1 MKRYLLSSFT
11 IAAAALLVTSCND
24 EMDNGLKTGDEGTVT
39 FTAQL
44 PSEMGTRAFADGLTA
59 KHLQYAV
66 YEAGQSTPLKVFGDE
81 TTVVGEAEMVNLKKS
96 VTLKLTSGKSYD
108 VIFWADA
115 TTDSPYTFNPASREV
130 SVDYSKVNN
139 NSDNC
144 DAFFKKETITVSGNQ
159 SVDVKLTR
167 PFAQVNI
174 GTDDFDAAK
183 ASGLEVTQ
191 TEVVAKA
198 FATLNLAT
206 GEVSDEAD
214 RTFTMKAIPTA
225 SDGEFPVAGGYKYL
239 SMDYLLVGA
248 DKATVDVAFNYGG
261 PQNRTFTNVPVQR
274 NYRTNIYGSL
284 LTNTT
289 DFNVVIEPAFATTNY
304 NLGALYTAS
313 QIGGAVTLSDNVD
326 FDRTIA
332 VQPGKTMSVN
342 LNGKTVKNTTD
353 LWENP
358 SVPNSWS
365 LFSVRGTDSK
375 LTLSGDGEVIAKA
388 NDCYAVDVQD
398 GGHLV
403 IEGGHFNGNIHAVY
417 VLEGVAEIKGGT
429 FEVQQKYPDAEK
441 ADEFVLNCYDANREN
456 GTAKIIVTGGTFIGF
471 NPGDCKAEGDGTNF
485 VASGYASIA
494 NGTTADGRTI
504 WKVVPAVE
512 ATTGAELEGSFKRGS
527 VTTIGTNIS
536 ATETIVCKTKSNLV
550 LKNGSVLKVEPTR
563 NAQNY
568 TLGAYGGSNLSIS
581 GNGSII
587 APILINPNP
596 TTSQAS
602 AIEVGSASKSGTVNI
617 YDNVTFEGNSGA
629 AGSYALRLINGT
641 ANIYGG
647 HFKTA
652 GGSSGNAECIYVQSA
667 QPYRG
672 AAYRQCNLNIYG
684 GVFETIGDAK
694 YLINCKDEPY
704 KDGKCAIKIMGG
716 IFVGFNPA
724 DNTAEGAHTNF
735 VAPGYKSVETTY
747 NGKQAW
753 KVVKE

>member
-1 MKRYLLSSFT
+1 MKRYLLSTFT

-24 EMDNGLKTGDEGTVT
+24 EMDNGLKTGNEGTVT

-81 TTVVGEAEMVNLKKS
+81 TTVVGEAEMNNLKQTVS
-96 VTLKLTSGKSYD
+96 LKLTTGKTYD

-115 TTDSPYTFNPASREV
+115 TTDSPYTFNPASQEV

-206 GEVSDEAD
+206 GKVADEAD

-261 PQNRTFTNVPVQR
+261 PQSRTFTNVPVQR

-375 LTLSGDGEVIAKA
+375 LTLSGDGDVIAKA
-388 NDCYAVDVQD
+388 NDCFAVDVQD

-403 IEGGHFNGNIHAVY
+403 IEDGHFNGNVHAVY
-417 VLEGVAEIKGGT
+417 VTEGVAEIKGGT

-441 ADEFVLNCYDANREN
+441 ADEFVLNCYDANRKN

-471 NPGDCKAEGDGTNF
+471 NPGDCKAEGNGTNF
-485 VASGYASIA
+485 VAPGYASIP
-494 NGTTADGRTI
+494 NGTAADGRTI

-563 NAQNY
+563 IAQNY
-568 TLGAYGGSNLSIS
+568 TLGAHGGSNLSIS

-587 APILINPNP
+587 APVLPDP
-596 TTSQAS
+596 TTYLAS

-617 YDNVTFEGNSGA
+617 YGNVTFEGNSGA

-652 GGSSGNAECIYVQSA
+652 GGSSGNAECIYLQSS

-672 AAYRQCNLNIYG
+672 AAYNQCNLNIYG
-684 GVFETIGDAK
+684 GVFETTGDAK
-694 YLINCKDEPY
+694 YLINCLDKPY

>member
-1 MKRYLLSSFT
+1 MKRYLLSTFT

-81 TTVVGEAEMVNLKKS
+81 TTVVGEAEMDNLKQTVS
-96 VTLKLTSGKSYD
+96 LKLTTGKTYD
-108 VIFWADA
+108 VIFWAADNSA
-115 TTDSPYTFNPASREV
+115 KKPYTFDPLTQTVKIKYTNV
-130 SVDYSKVNN
+130 YSNN
-139 NSDNC
+139 DIC

-159 SVDVKLTR
+159 NVDVKLTR

-174 GTDDFDAAK
+174 GTDDFDAATI
-183 ASGLEVTQ
+183 AGLNLTQ
-191 TEVVAKA
+191 TQVKA
-198 FATLNLAT
+198 TAGDILNLAT
-206 GEVSDEAD
+206 GKMEGTEAT
-214 RTFTMKAIPTA
+214 RTFKMKAIPTA
-225 SDGEFPVAGGYKYL
+225 DDGAFPVAGYKYL
-239 SMDYLLVGA
+239 LMAYIPISDT
-248 DKATVDVAFNYGG
+248 KETVDMTFGYNGKSTF
-261 PQNRTFTNVPVQR
+261 RSFTNVPLQR

-284 LTNTT
+284 LTNSV
-289 DFNVVIEPAFATTNY
+289 DFNVVIEPAFSGEFAHEVVSASTFAALKAAVANGQSVDAEKTLVLSGGQSETL
-304 NLGALYTAS
+304 NLGD
-313 QIGGAVTLSDNVD
+313 LSISNKNN
-326 FDRTIA
+326 IW
-332 VQPGKTMSVN
+332 SVS
-342 LNGKTVKNTTD
+342 D
-353 LWENP
+353 
-358 SVPNSWS
+358 SDWS
-365 LFSVRGTDSK
+365 LLSVRENSS
-375 LTLSGDGEVIAKA
+375 LTITSGAYIAKA

-403 IEGGHFNGNIHAVY
+403 IEDGHFNGNIHAVY

-456 GTAKIIVTGGTFIGF
+456 GTAKIIVSGGTFIGF
-471 NPGDCKAEGDGTNF
+471 NPGDCKAEGNGTNF
-485 VASGYASIA
+485 VASGYASIP
-494 NGTTADGRTI
+494 NGTAADGRTI

-527 VTTIGTNIS
+527 VTAISSNIS
-536 ATETIVCKTKSNLV
+536 TATITTCHSKSNLV
-550 LKNGSVLKVEPTR
+550 FKNGSVLKLEPTETGSL
-563 NAQNY
+563 Y
-568 TLGAYGGSNLSIS
+568 TLSVRKNSNLTIS

-587 APILINPNP
+587 APVLISPNP
-596 TTSQAS
+596 TTSQAA
-602 AIEVGSASKSGTVNI
+602 AIEVGVQAYSGIVNI
-617 YDNVTFEGNSGA
+617 YDNVTLEGNSGA
-629 AGSYALRLINGT
+629 VGSYALRLVNGT

-652 GGSSGNAECIYVQSA
+652 GGLNGDSECIYLESIK
-667 QPYRG
+667 PWG
-672 AAYRQCNLNIYG
+672 GTYRQCNLNIFG
-684 GVFETIGDAK
+684 GVFETTGDAK

>member
-1 MKRYLLSSFT
+1 MKRYLLSTFT

-115 TTDSPYTFNPASREV
+115 TTDSPYTFNPASQEV

-206 GEVSDEAD
+206 GEVADEAD

-289 DFNVVIEPAFATTNY
+289 DFNVVIEPAFIGTLGIATDEE
-304 NLGALYTAS
+304 LADAAS
-313 QIGGAVTLSDNVD
+313 HHNRHVQLADNVQLALP
-326 FDRTIA
+326 TNIA
-332 VQPGKTMSVN
+332 
-342 LNGKTVKNTTD
+342 
-353 LWENP
+353 
-358 SVPNSWS
+358 
-365 LFSVRGTDSK
+365 
-375 LTLSGDGEVIAKA
+375 
-388 NDCYAVDVQD
+388 
-398 GGHLV
+398 
-403 IEGGHFNGNIHAVY
+403 
-417 VLEGVAEIKGGT
+417 EGVVI
-429 FEVQQKYPDAEK
+429 
-441 ADEFVLNCYDANREN
+441 
-456 GTAKIIVTGGTFIGF
+456 TGGT
-471 NPGDCKAEGDGTNF
+471 N
-485 VASGYASIA
+485 
-494 NGTTADGRTI
+494 
-504 WKVVPAVE
+504 
-512 ATTGAELEGSFKRGS
+512 
-527 VTTIGTNIS
+527 
-536 ATETIVCKTKSNLV
+536 
-550 LKNGSVLKVEPTR
+550 SVLKVK
-563 NAQNY
+563 
-568 TLGAYGGSNLSIS
+568 
-581 GNGSII
+581 NGYQI
-587 APILINPNP
+587 PN
-596 TTSQAS
+596 
-602 AIEVGSASKSGTVNI
+602 
-617 YDNVTFEGNSGA
+617 DNVTFKDVTLARDDSAGASDGCYLKINSDNVVLDNVKLGIINFNNEHSFVGGGIYLNGGKTLTVRNTNFTIQAAYGVFAMDPGTTIILENCNFGPKFQYCTNQPGNGKLIARNTTFRGWMSGWSDGYFENCTFKHGDLWYPYA
-629 AGSYALRLINGT
+629 RCYGSSVFKDCEFERLSTATDNRWLPTAPNRKDANGNDIYDYDYAVSCMKQHSIIEFINCRYSDGSAFNKNVFLKGTTDSSGDPDKVIINGT
-641 ANIYGG
+641 TY
-647 HFKTA
+647 T
-652 GGSSGNAECIYVQSA
+652 
-667 QPYRG
+667 
-672 AAYRQCNLNIYG
+672 
-684 GVFETIGDAK
+684 D
-694 YLINCKDEPY
+694 INE
-704 KDGKCAIKIMGG
+704 
-716 IFVGFNPA
+716 F
-724 DNTAEGAHTNF
+724 
-735 VAPGYKSVETTY
+735 TY
-747 NGKQAW
+747 W
-753 KVVKE
+753 

>member
-1 MKRYLLSSFT
+1 MKRYLLSTFT

-81 TTVVGEAEMVNLKKS
+81 TTVVGEAEMVDLKKS
-96 VTLKLTSGKSYD
+96 VTLQLTSGKSYD

-115 TTDSPYTFNPASREV
+115 TTDSPYTFDPATQKV

-206 GEVSDEAD
+206 GEVADEAD

-289 DFNVVIEPAFATTNY
+289 DFNVVIEPAFIGTLGIATDEE
-304 NLGALYTAS
+304 LADAAS
-313 QIGGAVTLSDNVD
+313 HHNRHVQLADNVQLALP
-326 FDRTIA
+326 TNIA
-332 VQPGKTMSVN
+332 
-342 LNGKTVKNTTD
+342 
-353 LWENP
+353 
-358 SVPNSWS
+358 
-365 LFSVRGTDSK
+365 
-375 LTLSGDGEVIAKA
+375 
-388 NDCYAVDVQD
+388 
-398 GGHLV
+398 
-403 IEGGHFNGNIHAVY
+403 
-417 VLEGVAEIKGGT
+417 EGVVI
-429 FEVQQKYPDAEK
+429 
-441 ADEFVLNCYDANREN
+441 
-456 GTAKIIVTGGTFIGF
+456 TGGT
-471 NPGDCKAEGDGTNF
+471 N
-485 VASGYASIA
+485 
-494 NGTTADGRTI
+494 
-504 WKVVPAVE
+504 
-512 ATTGAELEGSFKRGS
+512 
-527 VTTIGTNIS
+527 
-536 ATETIVCKTKSNLV
+536 
-550 LKNGSVLKVEPTR
+550 SVLKVK
-563 NAQNY
+563 
-568 TLGAYGGSNLSIS
+568 
-581 GNGSII
+581 NGYQI
-587 APILINPNP
+587 PN
-596 TTSQAS
+596 
-602 AIEVGSASKSGTVNI
+602 
-617 YDNVTFEGNSGA
+617 DNVTFKDVTLARDDSAGTSDGCYLKINSDNVVLDNVKLGIINFNNEHSFVGGGIYLNGGKTLTVRNTNFTIQAAYGVFAMDPSTTIILENCNFGPKFQYCTNQPGNGKLIARNTTFRGWMSGWSDGYFENCTFDYGNLGYPYARCYGSSVFKDCEFGRYTTATDDHWLPTAPDRKDANGNSIYDYDYA
-629 AGSYALRLINGT
+629 VSCMKQHSIIEFINCRYSDGSAFNKDVFLKGTTDSSGDPDKVIINGT
-641 ANIYGG
+641 TY
-647 HFKTA
+647 T
-652 GGSSGNAECIYVQSA
+652 
-667 QPYRG
+667 
-672 AAYRQCNLNIYG
+672 
-684 GVFETIGDAK
+684 D
-694 YLINCKDEPY
+694 INE
-704 KDGKCAIKIMGG
+704 
-716 IFVGFNPA
+716 F
-724 DNTAEGAHTNF
+724 
-735 VAPGYKSVETTY
+735 TY
-747 NGKQAW
+747 W
-753 KVVKE
+753 

>member
-1 MKRYLLSSFT
+1 MKRYLLSTFT

-24 EMDNGLKTGDEGTVT
+24 EMDNGLKTGNEGTVT

-115 TTDSPYTFNPASREV
+115 TTDSPYTFDPATQKV

-206 GEVSDEAD
+206 GEVADEAD

-289 DFNVVIEPAFATTNY
+289 DFNVVIEPAFSGEFAHEVVSTDEQLAAAATIPNQRIQLTDGVKVT
-304 NLGALYTAS
+304 LPTTIADGVEF
-313 QIGGAVTLSDNVD
+313 IGGNNTMIKVPNGYILKANNTTFKDVTLARDDSNGKTEGKDILVINADDVVLDNVK
-326 FDRTIA
+326 FTIVNQKVGA
-332 VQPGKTMSVN
+332 YGCVYVNRGKTV
-342 LNGKTVKNTTD
+342 TVKNTKFSIQISYAVYAYDNETTIILENCNFGPKFTYCTNQPGNGKLIARNTTFRGWMSGWSDGYFENCTFKHGDVYYPYARCYGSSVFKDCEFERLSTATD
-353 LWENP
+353 NRWIP
-358 SVPNSWS
+358 TDPNRKDGEGNRLYDYDYAVSCMKQHS
-365 LFSVRGTDSK
+365 IIEFINCRYSDGSAFNKNVFLKGTTDS
-375 LTLSGDGEVIAKA
+375 SGDPDKVI
-388 NDCYAVDVQD
+388 
-398 GGHLV
+398 
-403 IEGGHFNGNIHAVY
+403 I
-417 VLEGVAEIKGGT
+417 
-429 FEVQQKYPDAEK
+429 
-441 ADEFVLNCYDANREN
+441 
-456 GTAKIIVTGGTFIGF
+456 
-471 NPGDCKAEGDGTNF
+471 
-485 VASGYASIA
+485 
-494 NGTTADGRTI
+494 NGTT
-504 WKVVPAVE
+504 
-512 ATTGAELEGSFKRGS
+512 
-527 VTTIGTNIS
+527 
-536 ATETIVCKTKSNLV
+536 
-550 LKNGSVLKVEPTR
+550 
-563 NAQNY
+563 Y
-568 TLGAYGGSNLSIS
+568 TD
-581 GNGSII
+581 
-587 APILINPNP
+587 IN
-596 TTSQAS
+596 
-602 AIEVGSASKSGTVNI
+602 E
-617 YDNVTFEGNSGA
+617 F
-629 AGSYALRLINGT
+629 
-641 ANIYGG
+641 
-647 HFKTA
+647 
-652 GGSSGNAECIYVQSA
+652 
-667 QPYRG
+667 
-672 AAYRQCNLNIYG
+672 
-684 GVFETIGDAK
+684 
-694 YLINCKDEPY
+694 
-704 KDGKCAIKIMGG
+704 
-716 IFVGFNPA
+716 
-724 DNTAEGAHTNF
+724 
-735 VAPGYKSVETTY
+735 TY
-747 NGKQAW
+747 W
-753 KVVKE
+753 

>member
-1 MKRYLLSSFT
+1 MKRYLLSTFT

-115 TTDSPYTFNPASREV
+115 TTDSPYTFNPASQEV

-206 GEVSDEAD
+206 GKVADEAD

-388 NDCYAVDVQD
+388 NDCFAVDVQD

-403 IEGGHFNGNIHAVY
+403 IEDGHFNGNVHAVY
-417 VLEGVAEIKGGT
+417 VYEGVAEIKGGT
-429 FEVQQKYPDAEK
+429 FEVQQKYSDADK
-441 ADEFVLNCYDANREN
+441 ADEFVLNCYDANRKN

-471 NPGDCKAEGDGTNF
+471 NPGDCKAEGNGTNF
-485 VASGYASIA
+485 VAPGYASIP
-494 NGTTADGRTI
+494 NGTAADGRTI

-563 NAQNY
+563 IAQNY
-568 TLGAYGGSNLSIS
+568 TLGAHGGSNLSIS

-587 APILINPNP
+587 APVLPDP
-596 TTSQAS
+596 TTYLAS

-617 YDNVTFEGNSGA
+617 YDNVTFEGNLGA

-652 GGSSGNAECIYVQSA
+652 GGSSGNAECIYVQSS
-667 QPYRG
+667 QPSYG

-684 GVFETIGDAK
+684 GVFETTGDAK

>member
-1 MKRYLLSSFT
+1 MKRYLLSTFT

-261 PQNRTFTNVPVQR
+261 PQSRTFTNVPAQR

-342 LNGKTVKNTTD
+342 LNGKTVKNATD

-375 LTLSGDGEVIAKA
+375 LTLSGDGDVIAKA
-388 NDCYAVDVQD
+388 NDCYAIDVQG

-403 IEGGHFNGNIHAVY
+403 IEGGHYNGNIHAVY
-417 VLEGVAEIKGGT
+417 VTEGVAEIKGGT

-441 ADEFVLNCYDANREN
+441 ADEFVLNCLDENYKN

-471 NPGDCKAEGDGTNF
+471 NPGDCKAEGNGTNF
-485 VASGYASIA
+485 VAPGYASIA
-494 NGTTADGRTI
+494 NGTAADGRTI

-512 ATTGAELEGSFKRGS
+512 ATTEAELEGSFKRGS
-527 VTTIGTNIS
+527 VTAISSNIS
-536 ATETIVCKTKSNLV
+536 TATITTCHSKSNLV
-550 LKNGSVLKVEPTR
+550 FKNGSVLKLEPTETGSL
-563 NAQNY
+563 Y
-568 TLGAYGGSNLSIS
+568 TLSVRKNSNLTIS

-587 APILINPNP
+587 APVLINPNP
-596 TTSQAS
+596 TKSQAA
-602 AIEVGSASKSGTVNI
+602 AIEVGVQAYSGIVNI
-617 YDNVTFEGNSGA
+617 YDNVTLEGNSGA
-629 AGSYALRLINGT
+629 AGSYALRLVNGT

-652 GGSSGNAECIYVQSA
+652 GGLNGDSECIYLQSIK
-667 QPYRG
+667 PWRG
-672 AAYRQCNLNIYG
+672 TYRQCNLNIYG
-684 GVFETIGDAK
+684 GVFETTGDAK

>member
-1 MKRYLLSSFT
+1 MKRYLLSTFT

-66 YEAGQSTPLKVFGDE
+66 YEAGQSTPLPVFGDE

-115 TTDSPYTFNPASREV
+115 TTDSPYTFNPASQEV

-206 GEVSDEAD
+206 GKVADEAD

-261 PQNRTFTNVPVQR
+261 PQSRTFTNVPVQR

-289 DFNVVIEPAFATTNY
+289 DFNVVIEPAFIGTLGIATDEE
-304 NLGALYTAS
+304 LADAAS
-313 QIGGAVTLSDNVD
+313 HHNRHVQLADNVQLALP
-326 FDRTIA
+326 TNIA
-332 VQPGKTMSVN
+332 
-342 LNGKTVKNTTD
+342 
-353 LWENP
+353 
-358 SVPNSWS
+358 
-365 LFSVRGTDSK
+365 
-375 LTLSGDGEVIAKA
+375 
-388 NDCYAVDVQD
+388 
-398 GGHLV
+398 
-403 IEGGHFNGNIHAVY
+403 
-417 VLEGVAEIKGGT
+417 EGVVI
-429 FEVQQKYPDAEK
+429 
-441 ADEFVLNCYDANREN
+441 
-456 GTAKIIVTGGTFIGF
+456 TGGT
-471 NPGDCKAEGDGTNF
+471 N
-485 VASGYASIA
+485 
-494 NGTTADGRTI
+494 
-504 WKVVPAVE
+504 
-512 ATTGAELEGSFKRGS
+512 
-527 VTTIGTNIS
+527 
-536 ATETIVCKTKSNLV
+536 
-550 LKNGSVLKVEPTR
+550 SVLKVK
-563 NAQNY
+563 
-568 TLGAYGGSNLSIS
+568 
-581 GNGSII
+581 NGYQI
-587 APILINPNP
+587 PN
-596 TTSQAS
+596 
-602 AIEVGSASKSGTVNI
+602 
-617 YDNVTFEGNSGA
+617 DNVTFKDVTLARDDSAGASDGCYLKINSDNVVLDNVKLGIINFNNEHSFVGGGIYLNGGKTLTVRNTNFTIQAAYGVFAMDPSTTIILENCNFGPKFQYCTNQPGNGKLIARNTTFRGWMSGWSDGYFENCTFDYGNLWYPYA
-629 AGSYALRLINGT
+629 RCYGSSVFKDCEFSRYTTATDNRWLPTAPDRKDANGNDIYDYDYAVSCMKQHSIIEFINCRYSDGSAFNKNVFLKGTTDSSGDPDKVIINGT
-641 ANIYGG
+641 TY
-647 HFKTA
+647 T
-652 GGSSGNAECIYVQSA
+652 
-667 QPYRG
+667 
-672 AAYRQCNLNIYG
+672 
-684 GVFETIGDAK
+684 D
-694 YLINCKDEPY
+694 INE
-704 KDGKCAIKIMGG
+704 
-716 IFVGFNPA
+716 F
-724 DNTAEGAHTNF
+724 
-735 VAPGYKSVETTY
+735 TY
-747 NGKQAW
+747 W
-753 KVVKE
+753 